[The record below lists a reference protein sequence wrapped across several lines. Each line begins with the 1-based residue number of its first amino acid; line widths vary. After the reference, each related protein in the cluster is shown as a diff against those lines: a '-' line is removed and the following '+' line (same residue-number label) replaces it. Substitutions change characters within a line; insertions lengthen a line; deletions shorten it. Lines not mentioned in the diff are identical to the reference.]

1 MRRPQI
7 VPVAATFVAG
17 LLGSAC
23 GPAEDPPDLAI
34 ENVTVVDAIAG
45 AREGRTVV
53 IDDGRILEVVPAGAA
68 SGAQRV
74 VDGSGRFL
82 IPGLWDFHV
91 HFTYDDRFTEAMPGL
106 FLAYGV
112 TSVRDT
118 GGPLEAM
125 LPVVE
130 RLRSGEG
137 PAPRVFFAG
146 PLLDGSAVVYDGVNL
161 PLLGIANP
169 DPEVARANVARLAEA
184 GVDFIKIYE
193 LVSPEVFEALV
204 AAAGVHGL
212 PIDGHVPLSLLARDV
227 GPHVQ
232 SLEHLRNLEMD
243 CAADAEAMLAER
255 RRILDEHDGPAGGD
269 LRSRL
274 HALHRLPAIA
284 DPDPAR
290 CAETMAALVS
300 TIQVP
305 TLRLNS
311 MGIVS
316 PFDRADWPSALDRLP
331 EPAGAPWR
339 QALAEAGDG
348 PIRDTVHGQW
358 SIDFVGMLH
367 EAGVPIGAGTDTPI
381 GYAVPGYSLHS
392 ELEMLVLAGLAP
404 VDALAAA
411 TLRPAEFFGLEGE
424 MGTVEAG
431 RLADLVLLSANP
443 LEDIRNTRAIEAVVA
458 NGVLLDRERLD
469 VLAPP

>member
-1 MRRPQI
+1 
-7 VPVAATFVAG
+7 
-17 LLGSAC
+17 
-23 GPAEDPPDLAI
+23 
-34 ENVTVVDAIAG
+34 
-45 AREGRTVV
+45 
-53 IDDGRILEVVPAGAA
+53 
-68 SGAQRV
+68 
-74 VDGSGRFL
+74 
-82 IPGLWDFHV
+82 
-91 HFTYDDRFTEAMPGL
+91 
-106 FLAYGV
+106 
-112 TSVRDT
+112 
-118 GGPLEAM
+118 
-125 LPVVE
+125 
-130 RLRSGEG
+130 
-137 PAPRVFFAG
+137 
-146 PLLDGSAVVYDGVNL
+146 
-161 PLLGIANP
+161 
-169 DPEVARANVARLAEA
+169 
-184 GVDFIKIYE
+184 
-193 LVSPEVFEALV
+193 
-204 AAAGVHGL
+204 
-212 PIDGHVPLSLLARDV
+212 VPLSLLARDV

-269 LRSRL
+269 LRARL
-274 HALHRLPAIA
+274 HTLHRSPAIA

-290 CAETMAALVS
+290 CAETVAALAS

-316 PFDRADWPSALDRLP
+316 PFERADWPAVLDRLP
-331 EPAGAPWR
+331 EPAAAPWR

-392 ELEMLVLAGLAP
+392 ELEMLVLAGLSP

-424 MGTVEAG
+424 MGTIEAG

-443 LEDIRNTRAIEAVVA
+443 LEDIRNTRAIEAVVTK
-458 NGVLLDRERLD
+458 GVLLDRERLER
-469 VLAPP
+469 LTP